1 MEPSDKVEDIFGQT
15 SNLDQLHIFVIPP
28 AGTGSPIVSC
38 EWLFFSFNFFGRFG
52 HVPLFV
58 SVPSDVMRLLGVAEK
73 LQKAM
78 WGQDLNNIL
87 RDVDQCKGFKYVPAD
102 VVDSFQLVELGCC
115 AKVILV
121 REEYLSTMIALERLH
136 NNPGGIVVTGHPG
149 IGTLFA
155 EG

>member
-1 MEPSDKVEDIFGQT
+1 
-15 SNLDQLHIFVIPP
+15 
-28 AGTGSPIVSC
+28 
-38 EWLFFSFNFFGRFG
+38 
-52 HVPLFV
+52 
-58 SVPSDVMRLLGVAEK
+58 MRLLGVAEK

-155 EG
+155 EL